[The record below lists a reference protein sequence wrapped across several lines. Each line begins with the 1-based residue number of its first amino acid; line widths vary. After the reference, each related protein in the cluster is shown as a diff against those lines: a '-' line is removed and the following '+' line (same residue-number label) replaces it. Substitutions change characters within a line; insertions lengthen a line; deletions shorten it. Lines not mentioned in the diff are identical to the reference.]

1 MKGSEIMNKLVEPEK
16 KESAVTRKMANIADE
31 LSDLECSANRLWERL
46 ICVSSEK
53 DCDDSAVP
61 PTPSTGS
68 SQFCRDL
75 ESFFVRIEGVR
86 MLMENTLSGLEI

>member
-1 MKGSEIMNKLVEPEK
+1 METNPEK
-16 KESAVTRKMANIADE
+16 KESELTRKMSNMANEIFA
-31 LSDLECSANRLWERL
+31 LEGASKKLLERL
-46 ICVSSEK
+46 AYVSSEEE
-53 DCDDSAVP
+53 CSSEVVP
-61 PTPSTGS
+61 ATPSTGS